1 MKKLYLSLALIL
13 CLALCVFSFASCKKD
28 NDETTATDT
37 EPVTTAEATT
47 AAPTEHV
54 HVAED
59 EYTTLTPPSCTEP
72 GSKAYYCTV
81 CRELIPGTT
90 VDIPATGHVPA
101 TEYTVDLEETCT
113 TAGSKSYHCT
123 VCQKIVES
131 TVVPIP
137 SDPDKHVVEWTVK
150 EPHLL
155 DQNGHKSG
163 ECSLC
168 HTPLEEDIAWE
179 PTIFNSKTAEKV
191 SNGDPNFG
199 TGSYYLSKEVQEI
212 LGDKHFY
219 PTDDNPDG
227 YDLWF
232 EYSLLWNETLA
243 NYDGR
248 LYDPVKR
255 KFDDDQQSVIAL
267 ISFRKKNGDQG
278 TFKDLYRIYTRDNA
292 SVDCP
297 YAGSINMTT
306 FRPLLDPAYS
316 CVYDLG
322 AGKPFY
328 KATLDDPVTA
338 ASFPALGGYGWHRIG
353 FRFHQ
358 EVVID
363 NEHPYQKLTA
373 SNRSAAI
380 PSAYSELYID
390 GVLVWKVETSM
401 QGNWDDA
408 NGEWAERNHGLRI
421 NGLSL
426 YNYKVDASDP
436 TQLAYSDNT
445 ALIVEMKLQNV
456 FDCANAVIVVTDDA
470 HWTCGTGFVRNVE
483 PDPSPVA
490 TNIEIADGVTVPGT
504 VYFKLAD

>member
-1 MKKLYLSLALIL
+1 MKKLYLSLVLIL

-37 EPVTTAEATT
+37 EPVTTDSTT

-59 EYTTLTPPSCTEP
+59 EYTMLTPPSCTEP
-72 GSKAYYCTV
+72 GSQAYYCAV

-101 TEYTVDLEETCT
+101 TEYTVDREETCSA
-113 TAGSKSYHCT
+113 AGSKSYHCT
-123 VCQKIVES
+123 VCQEIVEE

-137 SDPDKHVVEWTVK
+137 ADPAKHVVEWTVK

-155 DQNGHKSG
+155 DKNGHRSG
-163 ECSLC
+163 TCSLC
-168 HTPLEEDIAWE
+168 NTPLEEDFAWE

-212 LGDKHFY
+212 LGGKHFY

-248 LYDPVKR
+248 LYDPVAK

-267 ISFRKKNGDQG
+267 VSFRKKNGDQG
-278 TFKDLYRIYTRDNA
+278 TFKDLYRLYTRDNA

-297 YAGSINMTT
+297 YAGSFNFMTY
-306 FRPLLDPAYS
+306 RPGMEPADS

-322 AGKPFY
+322 AGQPY
-328 KATLDDPVTA
+328 KGYLDDPVTA
-338 ASFPALGGYGWHRIG
+338 ASFPTIGEYGWHRIG

-358 EVVID
+358 ETLVDHVQK
-363 NEHPYQKLTA
+363 YQKANSTRA
-373 SNRSAAI
+373 DSDIVQNGW
-380 PSAYSELYID
+380 SELYID
-390 GVLVWKVETSM
+390 GVRVWKVETSM
-401 QGNWDDA
+401 QGTWSN
-408 NGEWAERNHGLRI
+408 NEWAERWHGLRI
-421 NGLSL
+421 NCISL
-426 YNYKVDASDP
+426 YDAKNDP
-436 TQLAYSDNT
+436 DDPEKIVYSDNKN
-445 ALIVEMKLQNV
+445 LIVEMKLQNV
-456 FDCANAVIVVTDDA
+456 FTCANAVIVVTDDA

-490 TNIEIADGVTVPGT
+490 DTLQIADGVTVPAT